1 MLLGCSR
8 LAFALKDAEDAKE
21 KFEKQNQQLSD
32 LEGEVGLLRR
42 RLGSLET
49 ERDKERALNKKLQ
62 EALNAARKV
71 RTTICHTTYIHY
83 IVYGIMTQ

>member
-8 LAFALKDAEDAKE
+8 LAFTLKDAEDAKE

-42 RLGSLET
+42 RLESLET
-49 ERDKERALNKKLQ
+49 ERDNERASNQRLQ
-62 EALNAARKV
+62 EALDLARKV
-71 RTTICHTTYIHY
+71 RTMPYTAVLHY
-83 IVYGIMTQ
+83 IILYYIMP